1 MELKRKVLYKAIEAG
16 IMTAPTCIYTSYAY
30 IQIRTRKLV
39 QEINSINNLYSKY
52 ILILFNCQ
60 YIFDIF

>member
-16 IMTAPTCIYTSYAY
+16 IMTAPTCIYASYAY

-39 QEINSINNLYSKY
+39 QEINSINNRFRFDSTKVH
-52 ILILFNCQ
+52 FNKL
-60 YIFDIF
+60 

>member
-39 QEINSINNLYSKY
+39 QEINSINNLYSLY
-52 ILILFNCQ
+52 INFI
-60 YIFDIF
+60 

>member
-1 MELKRKVLYKAIEAG
+1 
-16 IMTAPTCIYTSYAY
+16 MTAPTCIYASYAY